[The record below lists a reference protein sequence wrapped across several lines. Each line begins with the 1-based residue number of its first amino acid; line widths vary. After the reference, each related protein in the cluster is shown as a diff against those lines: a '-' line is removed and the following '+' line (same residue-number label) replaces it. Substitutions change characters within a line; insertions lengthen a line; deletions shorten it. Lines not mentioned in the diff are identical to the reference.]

1 MKKAILLIYFGTAN
15 KDAVENCIF
24 FFQNEIRE
32 KFNNEYLVL
41 NAFSSKT
48 LISILKKKEDISIF
62 HTVEALEY
70 LKSER
75 YQDIIV
81 QPMQVMAGNEYTEIE
96 NIASSYK
103 NDFKSIKIG
112 KALLGY
118 EKEELCKA
126 CDKVINSISG
136 EIDKNKTTIIVGHG
150 SKSLADEVYFVLE
163 DRFEKL
169 GYKNIIVGTLEGK
182 KSLESILI
190 ELKSKKIKA
199 VNIMPFLLIPG
210 NHMKKDIELSDKSWR
225 ARISEE
231 NIEVEIKM
239 KSLLEYEKI
248 KEIYREQL
256 NIN

>member
-1 MKKAILLIYFGTAN
+1 MKKAILLIYFGSAN
-15 KDAVENCIF
+15 KNAVEECIF
-24 FFQNEIRE
+24 SFQNEIKE

-48 LISILKKKEDISIF
+48 LISILKKKEQISIF
-62 HTVEALEY
+62 HTEEALEY
-70 LKSER
+70 LKLEG
-75 YQDIIV
+75 YTDIIV
-81 QPMQVMAGNEYTEIE
+81 QPMQVMAGIEYTEIE

-103 NDFKSIKIG
+103 DDFKSIKIG

-118 EKEELCKA
+118 EKEELLKA
-126 CDKVINSISG
+126 CDRVIKSIYND
-136 EIDKNKTTIIVGHG
+136 IDKNKTTIIVGHG

-190 ELKSKKIKA
+190 ELKSKNIKS
-199 VNIMPFLLIPG
+199 VDIMPFLLIPG
-210 NHMKKDIELSDKSWR
+210 NHMKKDIELSDNSWK
-225 ARISEE
+225 AKIGKE
-231 NIEVEIKM
+231 NIKTQVKM

-248 KEIYREQL
+248 KEIYIKQL